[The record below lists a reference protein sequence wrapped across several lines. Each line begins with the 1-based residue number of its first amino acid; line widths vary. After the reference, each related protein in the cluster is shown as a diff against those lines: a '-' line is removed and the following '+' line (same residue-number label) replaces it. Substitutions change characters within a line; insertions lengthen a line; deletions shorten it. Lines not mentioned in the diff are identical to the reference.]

1 MKIKMFTKTY
11 FDLQQQKQQQRQLL
25 QHLRQYQHP
34 SQQEYH
40 HYMAQGVEEWT
51 K

>member
-1 MKIKMFTKTY
+1 MKIKMFTKNY
-11 FDLQQQKQQQRQLL
+11 FDLQQQQQQQRQLIR
-25 QHLRQYQHP
+25 HLRQYQHP

>member
-1 MKIKMFTKTY
+1 MKIKMFTKNY
-11 FDLQQQKQQQRQLL
+11 FDLQQQQQQ